1 MVGRRLSVARAVA
14 YLWALPISAI
24 GLLWAVL
31 AVLTGGRARWH
42 SGVLE
47 TQGGF
52 ARLLLTRLLLG
63 GGADALTLGHVV
75 LAVDGA
81 AHDRWR
87 SHERVHV
94 AQAERWGL
102 LFPLAYLLAGAAA
115 RIRGG
120 DGYRDNPFERAA
132 IAAEEPPLA

>member
-1 MVGRRLSVARAVA
+1 MARVPG
-14 YLWALPISAI
+14 YLWALPVSAV

-47 TQGGF
+47 AHGGL

-81 AHDRWR
+81 AHERWR

-102 LFPLAYLLAGAAA
+102 LFPVAYLLAGAVA
-115 RIRGG
+115 RMRGG
-120 DGYRDNPFERAA
+120 HAYRDNRFERPAF
-132 IAAEEPPLA
+132 AAERPRTVWPPSA